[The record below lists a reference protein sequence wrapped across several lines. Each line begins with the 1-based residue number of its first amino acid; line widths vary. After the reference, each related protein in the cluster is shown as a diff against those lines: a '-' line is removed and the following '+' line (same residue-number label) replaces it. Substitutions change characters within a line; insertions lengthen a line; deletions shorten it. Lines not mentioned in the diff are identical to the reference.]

1 MLAIAP
7 LRIAYSGHGKILH
20 WLILSEFLVSAVTE
34 RRILA
39 VLAKA
44 HDRALFFFNLEAYRG
59 KPRALVRA
67 IAKRLIFG
75 LSTTAPG
82 VGARVE
88 LDNLRLS
95 IENFWL
101 CHGIPLYWL
110 DNNDTFLLYIARQGG
125 ATHV

>member
-1 MLAIAP
+1 
-7 LRIAYSGHGKILH
+7 
-20 WLILSEFLVSAVTE
+20 VSAVTE

-44 HDRALFFFNLEAYRG
+44 HDRALFFFDLKAYRG

-75 LSTTAPG
+75 LSTTAPS

-88 LDNLRLS
+88 LDNLRPS

-110 DNNDTFLLYIARQGG
+110 DNNDTFLLYIARQGS

>member
-20 WLILSEFLVSAVTE
+20 WLILSEFFVSAVTE
-34 RRILA
+34 RRVLT

-44 HDRALFFFNLEAYRG
+44 HDRALFFFDLKAYRG
-59 KPRALVRA
+59 KARALVRA
-67 IAKRLIFG
+67 IAKRLILRFPA
-75 LSTTAPG
+75 TAPS

-95 IENFWL
+95 IEYFWL
-101 CHGIPLYWL
+101 CHGI
-110 DNNDTFLLYIARQGG
+110 FLLGSR
-125 ATHV
+125 

>member
-7 LRIAYSGHGKILH
+7 LRIACSGHGKILH

-34 RRILA
+34 RCVLT

-44 HDRALFFFNLEAYRG
+44 HDRALFFFDLKAYRG

-67 IAKRLIFG
+67 IAKRLI
-75 LSTTAPG
+75 LRLPATAPN

-88 LDNLRLS
+88 LDNLRLRSKTFGSAMYILLGIGKIDKS
-95 IENFWL
+95 IHTNIL
-101 CHGIPLYWL
+101 
-110 DNNDTFLLYIARQGG
+110 
-125 ATHV
+125 